1 MVTKRNTMIE
11 MTHELTAREHEVLE
25 LISRGYTNNSIAREM
40 SISTNTVKY
49 HLKNI
54 FNKLKA
60 RNRIE
65 AINKFQHQ

>member
-1 MVTKRNTMIE
+1 MVTKQNAMIE
-11 MTHELTAREHEVLE
+11 TTHELTIREYEVLE
-25 LISRGYTNNSIAREM
+25 LIARGYTNNSIAREM
-40 SISTNTVKY
+40 SISTNTVKF

-54 FNKLKA
+54 FYKLKA

>member
-1 MVTKRNTMIE
+1 MVTNQNAITEKTQV
-11 MTHELTAREHEVLE
+11 LTCRECEVLE
-25 LISRGYTNNSIAREM
+25 LISRGLTNNLISKEM
-40 SISTNTVKY
+40 SVSTNTVKF

-65 AINKFQHQ
+65 ALNKFQLL

>member
-1 MVTKRNTMIE
+1 MVTKQNTMTE
-11 MTHELTAREHEVLE
+11 ATHELTIREHEVLE
-25 LISRGYTNNSIAREM
+25 LIARGYTNNSIAREM
-40 SISTNTVKY
+40 SISTNTVKF

-54 FNKLKA
+54 FYKLKA

>member
-1 MVTKRNTMIE
+1 MVTKQNTMTE
-11 MTHELTAREHEVLE
+11 TTHELTIREHEVLE
-25 LISRGYTNNSIAREM
+25 LISRGYTNNSIASEM
-40 SISTNTVKY
+40 SISTNTVKF

-54 FNKLKA
+54 FTKLKA

>member
-1 MVTKRNTMIE
+1 MVTKQNTMTE
-11 MTHELTAREHEVLE
+11 ATHELTIREHEVLE
-25 LISRGYTNNSIAREM
+25 LISLGYTNNSIARQM
-40 SISTNTVKY
+40 SISINTVKF

-65 AINKFQHQ
+65 ALNKFQHQ

>member
-1 MVTKRNTMIE
+1 MVTKQNTMTE
-11 MTHELTAREHEVLE
+11 TTHELTIREHEVLE
-25 LISRGYTNNSIAREM
+25 LISRGYTNNSIGRQM
-40 SISTNTVKY
+40 SISINTVKF

-65 AINKFQHQ
+65 ALNKFQHQ

>member
-1 MVTKRNTMIE
+1 MVAKQNAITDK
-11 MTHELTAREHEVLE
+11 THVLTCREREVLE
-25 LISRGYTNNSIAREM
+25 LISKGLTNNLISKEM
-40 SISTNTVKY
+40 SVSTNTVKF

-65 AINKFQHQ
+65 ALNKFQHK

>member
-1 MVTKRNTMIE
+1 MKNEIRT
-11 MTHELTAREHEVLE
+11 LTAREHEVLE
-25 LISRGYTNNSIAREM
+25 LISKGFTNNSISREM
-40 SISTNTVKY
+40 SISTNTVKF

-65 AINKFQHQ
+65 ALNKFQHQ

>member
-1 MVTKRNTMIE
+1 MVIKQNAITEK
-11 MTHELTAREHEVLE
+11 THVLTCREREVLE
-25 LISRGYTNNSIAREM
+25 LISRGCTNISIAREM
-40 SISTNTVKY
+40 SISTNTVKF

-65 AINKFQHQ
+65 ALIKFQHP